1 MSAVEIKTG
10 AFFKPKTFRFKKTA
24 SKKKLILSYS
34 LDVLS
39 LLNFNHPLTVAFFL
53 AHNIESAKEREK
65 IHNKHIPIFIE
76 GFIQFYYYKKQPTLI
91 ECISVKRSHLSGWAE
106 ILNRM
111 ISTFKNI
118 QHLSVICF
126 SICDINFKECAFDIL
141 CENQKDLFII
151 FSFL

>member
-1 MSAVEIKTG
+1 M
-10 AFFKPKTFRFKKTA
+10 
-24 SKKKLILSYS
+24 SYS

-76 GFIQFYYYKKQPTLI
+76 GFIQFYYYKKQHTLI